1 MIKINKLNVV
11 NSLEDEL
18 IDSLFA
24 VHLNIAHDVA
34 KTAVACYN
42 EYLYIFTE
50 FAKRTNGASSYEIFT
65 TDLKDSFKNNLV
77 QKHSQFPIKFVHDG
91 TMDRTVASY
100 MNYKKHKIETN
111 IGDVVMLNN
120 ALIIK
125 GDPYKNY
132 RNNHVFCSAIF

>member
-1 MIKINKLNVV
+1 MIKINKLNVA

-34 KTAVACYN
+34 KTSVANYD
-42 EYLYIFTE
+42 EYVRVFTE
-50 FAKRTNGASSYEIFT
+50 FAKLTNGASSYEFVIA
-65 TDLKDSFKNNLV
+65 DLKDSVMNHLV
-77 QKHSQFPIKFVHDG
+77 QMHSQFPIKFVHDG
-91 TMDRTVASY
+91 TMKITVASY
-100 MNYKKHKIETN
+100 MKYKNNKVDTN

-120 ALIIK
+120 VLIIK